1 MIRKISPREPW
12 SRESLLFNLKI
23 DLYYIIIKYIKILTI
38 GNASNAY
45 TAMPKKSGNTD
56 QPENFGN
63 SSGFLALRIKWT
75 NIDKIPK
82 AIKQFAIVDTQA
94 NDESSFIIMKITR
107 IGHKIRIQ
115 ISTLRSMIF
124 SCFMT

>member
-12 SRESLLFNLKI
+12 RQESLLFNLKI
-23 DLYYIIIKYIKILTI
+23 DLYYIIIKYIKILTTGI
-38 GNASNAY
+38 TSNAN
-45 TAMPKKSGNTD
+45 TAMPKESGNTD

-75 NIDKIPK
+75 NIDRIPK

-94 NDESSFIIMKITR
+94 NDASFFIIMKITR